1 MDFDQ
6 LKHSELTQSYRSGV
20 RWFFWIAG
28 LTLVTSLIALFG
40 GGIRFLLS
48 LGLTQFID
56 AIAAVLA
63 KDLGGAVQVVALI
76 LDIVAAGVFALFGY
90 LAGKRFL
97 WAYILGMVVF
107 LLDGLLSLAFQDV
120 VGVLAHVV
128 VLFFLVR
135 GYLAGREMVSLEKTM
150 AAEAAAA
157 AQPEPAI

>member
-1 MDFDQ
+1 M
-6 LKHSELTQSYRSGV
+6 
-20 RWFFWIAG
+20 
-28 LTLVTSLIALFG
+28 
-40 GGIRFLLS
+40 
-48 LGLTQFID
+48 
-56 AIAAVLA
+56 
-63 KDLGGAVQVVALI
+63 
-76 LDIVAAGVFALFGY
+76 
-90 LAGKRFL
+90 
-97 WAYILGMVVF
+97 AYILGMVVF